1 MSSAPTTLDNNSLAD
16 NCLQA
21 VDGAAGRQLQA
32 AHVDG
37 CSIAAG
43 ELLGSRRAFDGL
55 GRVTRPGAGGLP
67 VYELR
72 LAC

>member
-1 MSSAPTTLDNNSLAD
+1 M
-16 NCLQA
+16 QA
-21 VDGAAGRQLQA
+21 VDGAAGRRLQA
-32 AHVDG
+32 AYVDG
-37 CSIAAG
+37 HSLAAG